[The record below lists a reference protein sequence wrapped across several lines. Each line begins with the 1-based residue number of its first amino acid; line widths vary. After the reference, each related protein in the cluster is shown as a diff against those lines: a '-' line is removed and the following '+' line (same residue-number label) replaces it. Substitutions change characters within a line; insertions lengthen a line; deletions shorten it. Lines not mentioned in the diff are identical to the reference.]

1 MTTEKCKRCAAPAK
15 LPQALQR
22 LFEVRAL
29 HHPPGLHAPGK
40 LRHALRRHTSVSLS
54 VRPVE
59 HRKQVTTQQ
68 PPVVV
73 RHPTASSGGNSWH
86 ARQPLQDWHPSSATG
101 CSARHAIAS
110 MQPTKQGCFHLRLKI
125 WHSKRLPHNL
135 LSSNRAADVPP
146 ESPHSEA
153 DASVRC
159 ITPKHPKSLTM

>member
-1 MTTEKCKRCAAPAK
+1 MTTEKCKRCGAPAK
-15 LPQALQR
+15 QPQALQR

-40 LRHALRRHTSVSLS
+40 LRRALRRHASVSLS

-59 HRKQVTTQQ
+59 YRKQVTTQR

-73 RHPTASSGGNSWH
+73 RHPTASSGGKSWH
-86 ARQPLQDWHPSSATG
+86 ARQQLQDWHPSSATG

-110 MQPTKQGCFHLRLKI
+110 MQPAKQGCFPLRLKI
-125 WHSKRLPHNL
+125 WPSKRLPHNL

-146 ESPHSEA
+146 ESPHIEA
-153 DASVRC
+153 DTSVRR